1 MSLAR
6 FLQWLYQ
13 TGFSATLRESKW
25 AEPIFESVH
34 VLTLTLFLGFSVLL
48 DMRLLGVLLRRR
60 RVSEVLAQL
69 NPWLFAG
76 FTVMIVTGVLLFAG
90 DPVAFYSTIFFRVK
104 MIMLLLAGINVLV
117 FNWTVGRR
125 VEEWDQGA
133 SAPLGAKVAAIL
145 SLVLWAGIIA
155 AGRGIAYVLP
165 PP

>member
-6 FLQWLYQ
+6 FLQWLYE

-76 FTVMIVTGVLLFAG
+76 FTVMIVTGALLFAG

-125 VEEWDQGA
+125 VEEWDQGV